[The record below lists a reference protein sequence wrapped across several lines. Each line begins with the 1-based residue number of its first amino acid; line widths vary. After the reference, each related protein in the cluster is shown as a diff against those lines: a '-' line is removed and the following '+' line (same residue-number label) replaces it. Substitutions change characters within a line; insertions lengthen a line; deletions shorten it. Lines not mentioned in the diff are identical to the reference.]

1 MWLFSSKR
9 KRIIDNE
16 KLEIM
21 SLLKDVEDID
31 IHKLKKNLNSLE
43 KIDIYSNEVN
53 LNDIEN
59 FFLQIPELQSNQES
73 FKTIFK
79 EIFRKKQNFNFQQ
92 VPQYFAL
99 YELGAFSNQID
110 FEIIRYLYSKYEL
123 ELRNYIISKLQY
135 RYLKSLRKLKKINRQ
150 IISVSELPLLS
161 CLLEYNDFIENIKKV
176 KQLFTSKIYCFI
188 AALAVLN
195 IYKYESKRQNK
206 NYMFSYYHKGEQKT
220 LQIA

>member
-9 KRIIDNE
+9 KRIDNE
-16 KLEIM
+16 KLDIM
-21 SLLKDVEDID
+21 SLIKDVEDID

-43 KIDIYSNEVN
+43 KIDIYSNEVT

-59 FFLQIPELQSNQES
+59 FFLQKPELQSNQES

-79 EIFRKKQNFNFQQ
+79 EIFRKKPNYNYQQ
-92 VPQYFAL
+92 VPQHLAL
-99 YELGAFSNQID
+99 SELGAFSNQID

-123 ELRNYIISKLQY
+123 ELRNYVISKLQY

-150 IISVSELPLLS
+150 IISISELPLLS
-161 CLLEYNDFIENIKKV
+161 CLLEYNDFVENIKKV
-176 KQLFTSKIYCFI
+176 KQFLTCKIYCFI
-188 AALAVLN
+188 AALAALN
-195 IYKYESKRQNK
+195 NFKYESKRQNK